1 VIIDPLG
8 DVVAD
13 AGDAECIVTADV
25 DPARVSALR
34 TRFPFLAD
42 RR

>member
-13 AGDAECIVTADV
+13 AGEAECIVTADV